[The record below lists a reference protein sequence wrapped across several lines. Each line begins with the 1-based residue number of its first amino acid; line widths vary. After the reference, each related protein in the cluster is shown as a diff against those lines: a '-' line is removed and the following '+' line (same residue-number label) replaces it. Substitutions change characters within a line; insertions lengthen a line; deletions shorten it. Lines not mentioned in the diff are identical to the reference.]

1 MTSKKGCTK
10 NGFIFNL
17 KSIEDR
23 AKQNTVLA
31 LINILTFQSKPSSS
45 THQDEP
51 LQKKISSDVDKEK
64 LDVKSGGF
72 EYSGK
77 NIDALLNQALAGRE
91 RILGQSAHRSR

>member
-1 MTSKKGCTK
+1 MFLPNVPGATLIPGSM
-10 NGFIFNL
+10 
-17 KSIEDR
+17 SIPESR
-23 AKQNTVLA
+23 VNT
-31 LINILTFQSKPSSS
+31 NLTFQSKPSSS

-64 LDVKSGGF
+64 LDEKSAGF

-77 NIDALLNQALAGRE
+77 NIDALLNQALAGRQ

>member
-1 MTSKKGCTK
+1 M
-10 NGFIFNL
+10 N
-17 KSIEDR
+17 
-23 AKQNTVLA
+23 
-31 LINILTFQSKPSSS
+31 LTFQSKPSSS

-51 LQKKISSDVDKEK
+51 PQKKIDVDKEK
-64 LDVKSGGF
+64 LDEKSGGF

>member
-1 MTSKKGCTK
+1 MK
-10 NGFIFNL
+10 IV
-17 KSIEDR
+17 
-23 AKQNTVLA
+23 QNTVLA
-31 LINILTFQSKPSSS
+31 LININLTFQSKPSSS

-51 LQKKISSDVDKEK
+51 LQKKISSNVDKEK
-64 LDVKSGGF
+64 LDEKSGGF